1 MTSNPVSEQ
10 AVRDALHT
18 VIDPEIGKPI
28 DEIGMLGGFEIDSSE
43 VRVDI
48 LLTVSNCPLKDELER
63 RVTDAVHAVG
73 GVGSVEVRM
82 GVMEEEKRAELASNL
97 QKEIQFRDPNSRT
110 TVIGISSGKG
120 GVGKSTVTTNLAAAM
135 QARGHV
141 VGVLDADIW
150 GFSVPRMLGLRG
162 ERPVAFDGT
171 IMPLNRNGVK
181 VISIGFFLPNE
192 EEPVVWR
199 GPMLH
204 KALEQFLSDVYWG
217 ADLEYLL
224 IDLPPGTGDISLS
237 LATFLPNMGMVV
249 VTTPQPVAQKVAR
262 RAAEMAH
269 KVNLELA
276 GVVENMSG
284 FTTPGGE
291 RFQIFGEGGG
301 QELADELDVPLVG
314 KVPLTMPL
322 REQADNG
329 LPLVLNDPDD
339 PAAQAVEH
347 AARGLV
353 AMFPLELP
361 ILQMATVGA
370 GGDGPG
376 DAKPAGMT
384 LPMAG

>member
-1 MTSNPVSEQ
+1 MISDQ
-10 AVRDALHT
+10 AIRDALHT

-28 DEIGMLGGFEIDSSE
+28 DEIGMLGGFEIDGSA

-48 LLTVSNCPLKDELER
+48 LLTVSNCPLQDELVR
-63 RVTDAVHAVG
+63 RVKDALHLVD
-73 GVGSVEVRM
+73 GVDSVEVRM
-82 GVMEEEKRAELASNL
+82 GVMEEEKRAELAANL
-97 QKEIQFRDPNSRT
+97 QKENQFRDPNSRT
-110 TVIGISSGKG
+110 TVIGVSSGKG

-249 VTTPQPVAQKVAR
+249 VTTPQPVAQKVAE
-262 RAAEMAH
+262 RAANMAD
-269 KVNLELA
+269 KVKQRLL
-276 GVVENMSG
+276 GVIENMSG
-284 FTTPGGE
+284 IVCAHCGEMTPV
-291 RFQIFGEGGG
+291 FGEGGG
-301 QELADELDVPLVG
+301 ELLSQSLEVPLLG
-314 KVPLTMPL
+314 KI
-322 REQADNG
+322 
-329 LPLVLNDPDD
+329 PLVPDMR
-339 PAAQAVEH
+339 AASDDGTPFVWSQPDHPVSQTYLSI
-347 AARGLV
+347 AAKLAEFR
-353 AMFPLELP
+353 PRRRLP
-361 ILQMATVGA
+361 VMEI
-370 GGDGPG
+370 GPKG
-376 DAKPAGMT
+376 
-384 LPMAG
+384 